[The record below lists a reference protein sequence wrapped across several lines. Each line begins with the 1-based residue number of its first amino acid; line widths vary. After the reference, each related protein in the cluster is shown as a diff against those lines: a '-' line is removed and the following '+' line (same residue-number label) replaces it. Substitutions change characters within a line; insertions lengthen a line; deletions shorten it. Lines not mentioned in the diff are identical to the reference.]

1 MYQEVQKLF
10 HLWPFYNFEQSIYSG
25 NHPSKH
31 VEKKNEKKWKRSNVF
46 FNFWNFNKYCMVR
59 IWYTSDIFAFVFNGL
74 VKA

>member
-31 VEKKNEKKWKRSNVF
+31 VEKKKMKKNEKEVMF
-46 FNFWNFNKYCMVR
+46 FSIFETLINIAWLGSGILLTFLHLCLMV
-59 IWYTSDIFAFVFNGL
+59 
-74 VKA
+74 